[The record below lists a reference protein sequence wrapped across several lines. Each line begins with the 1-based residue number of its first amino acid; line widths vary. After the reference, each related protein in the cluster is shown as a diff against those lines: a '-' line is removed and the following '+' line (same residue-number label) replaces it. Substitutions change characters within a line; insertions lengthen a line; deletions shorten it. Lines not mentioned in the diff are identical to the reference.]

1 VYQAQSVA
9 ELSGLCHWESRIV
22 ITSNPDP
29 LVVQR
34 NDVNEAGFQVTK
46 LILESGLQLPFA
58 SYSGKHVVWYAG
70 WQPSGFFG
78 FKFNLH
84 KEVGRGRDPDPF
96 IRGQILR
103 AYHSGYPD

>member
-1 VYQAQSVA
+1 MLAIVDWPSSGTGRPDEAGGGHGQMARSIKIPQDRNYK
-9 ELSGLCHWESRIV
+9 LS
-22 ITSNPDP
+22 PDP

-84 KEVGRGRDPDPF
+84 KEVGR
-96 IRGQILR
+96 
-103 AYHSGYPD
+103 

>member
-1 VYQAQSVA
+1 VAPQADVEFAQSNTK
-9 ELSGLCHWESRIV
+9 LSGLCHGVQDRNYKLAV
-22 ITSNPDP
+22 VHGNPDP

-84 KEVGRGRDPDPF
+84 KEVGR
-96 IRGQILR
+96 
-103 AYHSGYPD
+103 

>member
-1 VYQAQSVA
+1 MS
-9 ELSGLCHWESRIV
+9 LESRTV
-22 ITSNPDP
+22 ITSS
-29 LVVQR
+29 LWFMAILIHWIVQR

-70 WQPSGFFG
+70 WQPSGFFS

-84 KEVGRGRDPDPF
+84 KEVGR
-96 IRGQILR
+96 
-103 AYHSGYPD
+103 